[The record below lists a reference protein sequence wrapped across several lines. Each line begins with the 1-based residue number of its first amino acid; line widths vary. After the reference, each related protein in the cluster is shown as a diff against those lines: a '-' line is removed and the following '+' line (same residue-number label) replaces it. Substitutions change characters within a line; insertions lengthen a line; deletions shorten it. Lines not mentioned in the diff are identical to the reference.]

1 MNKILMTMAA
11 VLVAGPA
18 IAEDGAFSANSQAK
32 PWNLFGEETARF
44 TAKVTDG
51 LCALTG
57 DCPADCGA
65 GQRQMVLIR
74 DADNAIVLANKNGQP
89 IFSGATNDLAA
100 YCNQHVEVDGLLVG
114 DKDITPGLGS
124 KVFMVQTI
132 KPVDAAEWN
141 KANLFSKAWE
151 ERNPEVAGKEPWF
164 RRDPHVKAEI
174 EATGYFGIGHEV
186 DKKYLEENPQ

>member
-1 MNKILMTMAA
+1 MKKLLMTAAALLMA
-11 VLVAGPA
+11 VPA
-18 IAEDGAFSANSQAK
+18 LAEEGKFSANSQAK

-57 DCPADCGA
+57 DCPDDCG
-65 GQRQMVLIR
+65 GGERQMVLIR
-74 DADNAIVLANKNGQP
+74 DADNAVVLANKNGQP
-89 IFSGATNDLAA
+89 IFSGATVDLAA
-100 YCNQHVEVDGLLVG
+100 YCGQHVEVDGLLIG
-114 DKDITPGLGS
+114 DPELTPGLTA

-132 KPVDAAEWN
+132 KPVDADEFA

-151 ERNPEVAGKEPWF
+151 EKHPEAQGKGPWF
-164 RRDPHVKAEI
+164 RRDPGVKAEI
-174 EATGYFGIGHEV
+174 ERTGYFGIGHEV